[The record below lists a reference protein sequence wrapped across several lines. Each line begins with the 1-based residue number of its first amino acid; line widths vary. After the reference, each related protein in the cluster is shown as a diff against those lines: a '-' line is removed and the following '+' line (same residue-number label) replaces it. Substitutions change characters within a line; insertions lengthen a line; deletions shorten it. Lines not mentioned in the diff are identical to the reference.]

1 MKISVAIITF
11 NEERN
16 IERCLKS
23 VVALADEIIVVDSLS
38 SDRTVDIAKENG
50 ANVVLQKFLGYIEQ
64 KNFAIDQCANDWVLS
79 LDADEC
85 LSEELQ
91 QEIISLKNKSVQAD
105 GFIMPRLSHYCGQ
118 WIKHGAWYP
127 DKKVRL
133 FNRAV
138 AKWGGIN
145 PHDKIFFTNANHTIQ
160 QLNGDI
166 LHYTINTKEEHKKQA
181 KRFSEITA
189 KELFNQQ
196 KSTNVFKIYLK
207 PIVRFIRDYFFK
219 AGFLDGKAGLQI
231 AIISA
236 HHVYLREYTL
246 KELIQSAKP

>member
-1 MKISVAIITF
+1 
-11 NEERN
+11 
-16 IERCLKS
+16 
-23 VVALADEIIVVDSLS
+23 
-38 SDRTVDIAKENG
+38 
-50 ANVVLQKFLGYIEQ
+50 
-64 KNFAIDQCANDWVLS
+64 
-79 LDADEC
+79 
-85 LSEELQ
+85 
-91 QEIISLKNKSVQAD
+91 
-105 GFIMPRLSHYCGQ
+105 
-118 WIKHGAWYP
+118 
-127 DKKVRL
+127 L

-145 PHDKIFFTNANHTIQ
+145 PHDKIFFTNANPAIQ

-236 HHVYLREYTL
+236 HHVYLRENTL

>member
-1 MKISVAIITF
+1 MKISVAVITF
-11 NEERN
+11 NEENN

-23 VVALADEIIVVDSLS
+23 VALLADEIIVVDSLS
-38 SDRTVDIAKENG
+38 TDNTVALATACGAK
-50 ANVVLQKFLGYIEQ
+50 VISQKFLGYIEQ
-64 KNFAIDQCANDWVLS
+64 KNFAIDQCANNWVLS

-85 LSEELQ
+85 LSDKLQ
-91 QEIISLKNKSVQAD
+91 QEIIHLKSNITQPD
-105 GFIMPRLSHYCGQ
+105 GYIMPRLSHYCGQ

-133 FNRAV
+133 FNREL

-145 PHDKIFFTNANHTIQ
+145 PHDKIFFTNANANIAA
-160 QLNGDI
+160 LKGDI

-181 KRFSEITA
+181 QRFSEITA
-189 KELFNQQ
+189 KELFHQ
-196 KSTNVFKIYLK
+196 KKKTNLLKIYIK
-207 PIVRFIRDYFFK
+207 PIIRFIRDYFFK

-236 HHVYLREYTL
+236 HHVYLREYKL
-246 KELIQSAKP
+246 KELIQAAQ

>member
-1 MKISVAIITF
+1 MKISVAVITF

-23 VVALADEIIVVDSLS
+23 VISLADEIVVVDSLS
-38 SDRTVDIAKENG
+38 SDNTVAIAQANG
-50 ANVVLQKFLGYIEQ
+50 AKVIHQKFLGYIEQ
-64 KNFAIDQCANDWVLS
+64 KNFAIDQCTNDWVLS

-85 LSEELQ
+85 LSDDLQ
-91 QEIISLKNKSVQAD
+91 KEILQLKNNNHQPD
-105 GFIMPRLSHYCGQ
+105 GYIMPRLSRYCGQ

-133 FNRAV
+133 FNRTV

-145 PHDKIFFTNANHTIQ
+145 PHDKIFFTNAQPNITP
-160 QLNGDI
+160 LKGDI
-166 LHYTINTKEEHKKQA
+166 LHYTINTKEEHLQQA

-189 KELFNQQ
+189 KELFNQ
-196 KSTNVFKIYLK
+196 KKKTNALKIYFK

-236 HHVYLREYTL
+236 HHVYLREHKL
-246 KELIQSAKP
+246 KELIQSAQ

>member
-1 MKISVAIITF
+1 MKISVAVITF
-11 NEERN
+11 NEENN

-23 VVALADEIIVVDSLS
+23 VALLADEIIVVDSLS
-38 SDRTVDIAKENG
+38 TDKTVDLAKVNG
-50 ANVVLQKFLGYIEQ
+50 AKVVSQKFLGYIEQ
-64 KNFAIDQCANDWVLS
+64 KNFAIQQCANDWVLS

-85 LSEELQ
+85 LSDDLQ
-91 QEIISLKNKSVQAD
+91 KEILQLKNNNHQPD
-105 GFIMPRLSHYCGQ
+105 GYIMPRLSRYCGQ

-145 PHDKIFFTNANHTIQ
+145 PHDKIFFTNEHPIIT

-166 LHYTINTKEEHKKQA
+166 LHYTINTKEEHQQQA

-236 HHVYLREYTL
+236 HHVYLRENNL
-246 KELIQSAKP
+246 KELIQSSKP

>member
-1 MKISVAIITF
+1 MKISVAVITF

-23 VVALADEIIVVDSLS
+23 VISLADEIVVVDSIS
-38 SDRTVDIAKENG
+38 SDSTVAIAQANG
-50 ANVVLQKFLGYIEQ
+50 AKVIHQKFLGYIEQ

-85 LSEELQ
+85 LSDDLQ
-91 QEIISLKNKSVQAD
+91 KEILQLKNNNNQP
-105 GFIMPRLSHYCGQ
+105 GGYIMPRLSRYCGQ

-133 FNRAV
+133 FNRTV

-145 PHDKIFFTNANHTIQ
+145 PHDKIFFTNEHPSII

-166 LHYTINTKEEHKKQA
+166 LHYTINTKEEHQQQA

-189 KELFNQQ
+189 KELFNQ
-196 KSTNVFKIYLK
+196 KKKTNALKIYFK

-236 HHVYLREYTL
+236 HHVYLREHKL
-246 KELIQSAKP
+246 NQLIQSAQ

>member
-1 MKISVAIITF
+1 MKISVAVITF

-23 VVALADEIIVVDSLS
+23 VISLADEIVVVDSLS
-38 SDRTVDIAKENG
+38 SDNTVAIAQ
-50 ANVVLQKFLGYIEQ
+50 ANSAKVIHQKFLGYIEQ
-64 KNFAIDQCANDWVLS
+64 KNFAIDQCAHDWVLS

-85 LSEELQ
+85 LSDDLQ
-91 QEIISLKNKSVQAD
+91 KEILQLKNNHLQPD
-105 GFIMPRLSHYCGQ
+105 GYIMPRLSRYCGQ

-133 FNRAV
+133 FNRTV

-145 PHDKIFFTNANHTIQ
+145 PHDKIFFTNEHPSII

-166 LHYTINTKEEHKKQA
+166 LHYTINTKEEHQQQA

-189 KELFNQQ
+189 KELFNQ
-196 KSTNVFKIYLK
+196 KKKTNALKIYFK
-207 PIVRFIRDYFFK
+207 PVVRFIRDYFLK

-236 HHVYLREYTL
+236 HHVYLREHKL
-246 KELIQSAKP
+246 NELIQSAQ

>member
-16 IERCLKS
+16 IERCIKS

-38 SDRTVDIAKENG
+38 TDNTVDLAKANG
-50 ANVVLQKFLGYIEQ
+50 AKVVIQNFLGYIEQ
-64 KNFAIDQCANDWVLS
+64 KNFVIQQCKNDWILS

-85 LSEELQ
+85 LSEKLQ
-91 QEIISLKNKSVQAD
+91 QEIILLKNKAIQAD
-105 GFIMPRLSHYCGQ
+105 GFIMPRLSNYCGQ

-145 PHDKIFFTNANHTIQ
+145 PHDKIFFTKANPAIQ
-160 QLNGDI
+160 QLSGDI
-166 LHYTINTKEEHKKQA
+166 LHYTINTKEEHKRQA

-196 KSTNVFKIYLK
+196 KSTNFLKIYLK
-207 PIVRFIRDYFFK
+207 PILRFIRDYIFK

-236 HHVYLREYTL
+236 HHVYLRECTL
-246 KELIQSAKP
+246 KELIKSTKP

>member
-1 MKISVAIITF
+1 MKISVAVITF
-11 NEERN
+11 NEDRN

-23 VVALADEIIVVDSLS
+23 VTSLADEIVVVDSLS
-38 SDRTVDIAKENG
+38 SDNTVAIAQANG
-50 ANVVLQKFLGYIEQ
+50 AKVLHQKFLGYIEQ

-85 LSEELQ
+85 LSDDLQ
-91 QEIISLKNKSVQAD
+91 NEILQLKNNNHQPD
-105 GFIMPRLSHYCGQ
+105 GYIMPRLSRYCGQ

-145 PHDKIFFTNANHTIQ
+145 PHDKIFFTNAQPNITP
-160 QLNGDI
+160 LKGDI
-166 LHYTINTKEEHKKQA
+166 LHYTINTKEEHQQQA

-189 KELFNQQ
+189 KELFNQKK
-196 KSTNVFKIYLK
+196 KSNALKIYFK

-236 HHVYLREYTL
+236 HHVYLREYKL
-246 KELIQSAKP
+246 KELIQLAQ